1 MVTVQQVL
9 REKGFH
15 VWSIGPEATVY
26 EAVALMAERGVGA
39 LPVLDWANHLVGII
53 SERDYTRKIVLK
65 DRSSRDTK
73 VREIMTSEVIHVE
86 LSDSIDDCMVLMS
99 ENRIRHLPV
108 LEGDRIVGVL
118 SIKDVLNTI
127 IVEKQMLIE
136 QLEHY
141 ITGTG

>member
-108 LEGDRIVGVL
+108 LEGDRVVGVL

>member
-9 REKGFH
+9 HDKGYG

-26 EAVALMAERGVGA
+26 EAVALMAEKGIGA
-39 LPVLDWANHLVGII
+39 LPVVDWSNRLVGII
-53 SERDYTRKIVLK
+53 SERDYTRKIVLNN
-65 DRSSRDTK
+65 RLSRETK
-73 VREIMTSEVIHVE
+73 VREIMTEKVINVAP
-86 LSDSIDDCMVLMS
+86 DDIIDECMVLMS

-108 LEGDRIVGVL
+108 VDGDRVVGML
-118 SIKDVLNTI
+118 STKDVFKI
-127 IVEKQMLIE
+127 MIAEKQTLIE